1 MFHLYDYG
9 LFGFLS
15 PGLLLAIGSLAVIQL
30 VLFITALV
38 SLLRKKVP
46 AGEKVLWLVIILLVN
61 IIGPI
66 IYFAIGSSML
76 DEKAA
81 SSENEERR

>member
-1 MFHLYDYG
+1 MYLDDFG
-9 LFGFLS
+9 LFGLLS

-30 VLFITALV
+30 VLFVTALV

-66 IYFAIGSSML
+66 IYFAVGSSML

-81 SSENEERR
+81 SMEKEEKR

>member
-1 MFHLYDYG
+1 MYLFDFG
-9 LFGFLS
+9 LIGFLS
-15 PGLLLAIGSLAVIQL
+15 PGLLLAIGSLLLIQL
-30 VLFITALV
+30 LLFITALV
-38 SLLRKKVP
+38 SLLRKRVP
-46 AGEKVLWLVIILLVN
+46 AGDKLLWLLLILFVN

-81 SSENEERR
+81 RSENEERR

>member
-1 MFHLYDYG
+1 MYFYDFG
-9 LFGFLS
+9 LFDFLS

-30 VLFITALV
+30 VLFIVALI

-46 AGEKVLWLVIILLVN
+46 AGEKALWLVVILLVN

-66 IYFAIGSSML
+66 IYFAVGSSML

-81 SSENEERR
+81 NLENEQRR